1 MINRV
6 LIKLLLC
13 GLFFSPCIS
22 VAQNENLKPPY
33 NLKDSLLR
41 AEEMFRVNNFKEAL
55 IFYYEAMPLT
65 TNEEVKSKL
74 HFRIGECLEAIRR
87 YDFATY
93 HYQLAMKGSLPDILV
108 SRSIMKLEHLPEMAR
123 KEEAERLFKK
133 AMASYK
139 KRNIRDAI
147 DDYLT
152 SLRLMP
158 SLMAK
163 DESGLIEDSI
173 KYLTYLSESREKEP
187 TRLLKLATL
196 LELKGD
202 VEKSVETLKQIEII
216 YPDSDEAQQAEEKLA
231 NFDRARTA
239 YIEPAKTGNALKPF
253 ESNESSMIFEKSFN
267 FNGAG
272 TISRQLDNGA
282 FTFKAFNE
290 HNGIPENRFE
300 FFSVIVGSG
309 TEQQE
314 FLFSAEDGIEKN
326 SHVFETENLKYLV
339 TFTSVNQTRGYI
351 QDLYGNGRKSVGL
364 FSSIGVKLT
373 IEKKID

>member
-1 MINRV
+1 MINRFV
-6 LIKLLLC
+6 LRFLIC
-13 GLFFSPCIS
+13 GLCFSSCLLA
-22 VAQNENLKPPY
+22 VENESIKPPY

-41 AEEMFRVNNFKEAL
+41 AEEMFRDNNFKEAL
-55 IFYYEAMPLT
+55 IFYFEAMPLT

-87 YDFATY
+87 YDYATY
-93 HYQLAMKGSLPDILV
+93 HYQLAMKGNLPDILI

-152 SLRLMP
+152 SLRLLP

-163 DESGLIEDSI
+163 DESGLIEDAI
-173 KYLTYLSESREKEP
+173 KYLTYLSESRDKEP
-187 TRLLKLATL
+187 ARLLKLATL
-196 LELKGD
+196 LELKGE

-216 YPDSDEAQQAEEKLA
+216 YPDSDEAQQAEEKLG
-231 NFDRARTA
+231 NYDRARTA
-239 YIEPAKTGNALKPF
+239 YLEPAKTGNALKPF
-253 ESNESSMIFEKSFN
+253 QSNEGSVIFEKSFN
-267 FNGAG
+267 FNGPG
-272 TISRQLDNGA
+272 TVSRQLDTGA

-290 HNGIPENRFE
+290 HNGIPANRFE
-300 FFSVIVGSG
+300 FFSVIVGNG

-314 FLFSAEDGIEKN
+314 FLFSAEDGIERN
-326 SHVFETENLKYLV
+326 SHLFETETLKYNIS
-339 TFTSVNQTRGYI
+339 FSSVNQTRGYI
-351 QDLYGNGRKSVGL
+351 QDLYGDGRKSVGL
-364 FSSIGVKLT
+364 FSAIGVKLT
-373 IEKKID
+373 IEKKVD